1 MKLLQGAQKFK
12 LGVFMMKTSF
22 FLVML
27 ASLSIDASQ
36 AQGVF
41 RTKGAELIG
50 EISQSMP
57 AVVLEA
63 KVPVYKVVNQWVPR
77 QVTCNRVDCS
87 TSSGDGSKGN
97 WNNFFSAPRA
107 EKPKALADSI
117 KGVGVPTAERI
128 IAAGFFKSKPRSW
141 GEFSQEIVKSESALI
156 RQGYQG
162 RFSELVLEKFGEE
175 NSKSLGYYL
184 ENSCQIVTYPCT
196 VFEEIET
203 EIFVY
208 NIERKVEVKVENQ
221 VLQSFEKDSY
231 KIKVGM
237 DPREIEVTTAGG
249 YNNYSFVVNAAS
261 AGFISITLKG
271 QGRKGVP
278 FPLSASSVSLANDS
292 NGLKIVGQVESQYL
306 PSGDDAASTLVMVY
320 KICRINWFG
329 GCFSTV
335 IINNQVI
342 TGAAF
347 EIKIPGSALRNNTK
361 YKVWYTLK
369 RVGSKYYSL
378 NGVENT
384 TNVVKYK

>member
-1 MKLLQGAQKFK
+1 MKKLSVFLGLWALLSMGI
-12 LGVFMMKTSF
+12 SE
-22 FLVML
+22 
-27 ASLSIDASQ
+27 

-41 RTKGAELIG
+41 RTKGAELTG

-63 KVPVYKVVNQWVPR
+63 KIPVYKVVNQWIPR

-97 WNNFFSAPRA
+97 WNNFFNAPRA

-141 GEFSQEIVKSESALI
+141 GEFSQEILKSEAALI

-196 VFEEIET
+196 VFEEVET

-237 DPREIEVTTAGG
+237 DPRDIEVTTDAG
-249 YNNYSFVVNAAS
+249 YNNYSYTVNAVS
-261 AGFISITLKG
+261 SGFTSITLKG
-271 QGRKGVP
+271 QGRKAVR
-278 FPLSASSVSLANDS
+278 FPSSASSVSLATDS
-292 NGLKIVGQVESQYL
+292 NGLKIVGQIENQYL
-306 PSGDDAASTLVMVY
+306 PSGDDAASTLAIVY
-320 KICRINWFG
+320 KVCRINLFG
-329 GCFSTV
+329 GCFSVAVEKT
-335 IINNQVI
+335 QVAI
-342 TGAAF
+342 TGRTF
-347 EIKIPGSALRNNTK
+347 EVKIPGSALRKNSK
-361 YKVWYTLK
+361 HKVWYEVK
-369 RVGSKYYSL
+369 RLGSKYYGGS
-378 NGVENT
+378 GVENT